1 MKKMVLLLRI
11 RDPDSLLYGRLVD
24 ITREEA
30 YSGFVKRPAKKKG
43 SMLYTW
49 AYNRI
54 CLNKFWKYK
63 GVLHEATRK
72 AIFSCLR
79 IVVRLR
85 KAIVTNSYLQFQ
97 NTTFLPSTCRAS
109 FFLLFFNP

>member
-11 RDPDSLLYGRLVD
+11 RGPDSLLYGRLVD

-63 GVLHEATRK
+63 GA
-72 AIFSCLR
+72 
-79 IVVRLR
+79 LR
-85 KAIVTNSYLQFQ
+85 KLSWRWIQ
-97 NTTFLPSTCRAS
+97 PCE
-109 FFLLFFNP
+109 